1 MLAHTTHFLQNNILD
16 SSIAKFTHNSPWST
30 PYPVYLLFSVKV
42 KNTGK
47 LISLRSPRKENKKVI
62 TFLQRKK
69 KTNENKLLT
78 HRGKKHAFGLRLV
91 A

>member
-1 MLAHTTHFLQNNILD
+1 MLAHTTNFLQNNILD

-47 LISLRSPRKENKKVI
+47 LISLQSPREENESYYIFVKKQRKLMKTNYSRTGEKSTHLVI
-62 TFLQRKK
+62 TLWP
-69 KTNENKLLT
+69 
-78 HRGKKHAFGLRLV
+78 
-91 A
+91 